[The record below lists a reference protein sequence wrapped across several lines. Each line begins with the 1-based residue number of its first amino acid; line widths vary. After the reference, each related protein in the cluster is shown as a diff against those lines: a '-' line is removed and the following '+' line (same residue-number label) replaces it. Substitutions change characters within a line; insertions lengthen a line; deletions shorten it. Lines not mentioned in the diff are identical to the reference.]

1 MRARRTEN
9 MYLFPRLQAS
19 TSRVGQEILTSSCLP
34 HQVRLVDGAE
44 VFTQSGVL
52 NSHPKIFAVAVDVLH
67 QWIHVAELDWWV
79 VKLFVTALRD
89 SRCGSQTKNNNTYLP
104 FNARL
109 FLFLP
114 MARGRGWSW
123 TSQLSAWCCPPW
135 PGHKHGPFPW

>member
-1 MRARRTEN
+1 MHARRTDN

-67 QWIHVAELDWWV
+67 QWIHVAELD
-79 VKLFVTALRD
+79 
-89 SRCGSQTKNNNTYLP
+89 
-104 FNARL
+104 
-109 FLFLP
+109 
-114 MARGRGWSW
+114 
-123 TSQLSAWCCPPW
+123 
-135 PGHKHGPFPW
+135 